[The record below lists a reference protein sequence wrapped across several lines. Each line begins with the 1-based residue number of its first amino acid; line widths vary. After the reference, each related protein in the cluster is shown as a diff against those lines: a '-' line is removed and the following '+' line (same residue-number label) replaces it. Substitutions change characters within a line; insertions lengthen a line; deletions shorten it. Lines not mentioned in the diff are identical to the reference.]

1 MSLVAAA
8 IGARPTGRPRRVLP
22 GLPGTLGFTIAYLSL
37 VVLLPLAALVLQATG
52 IGWSGFLAQAAS
64 PRVEA
69 AFRVSFGVAFLAALF
84 DMAFGL
90 LVAWVLVRYRFW
102 GRRVLDALVDLP
114 IALPTAVAGIA
125 LTELYADTGWFGAP
139 LAALGLHV
147 AFTPLGIGVA
157 LAFVGLPFVVRTV
170 EPVLAD
176 LERDVE
182 EAAATLGA
190 TDWQIFRR
198 IILPAL
204 WPALLT
210 GFTLAFGRG
219 IGEYGS
225 VIFIAGNMPGLS
237 EIVPLL
243 IVVKLEQ
250 FDILGASVLASLM
263 LAASFAIMLTINA
276 LQYWSRR
283 RFGL

>member
-1 MSLVAAA
+1 M
-8 IGARPTGRPRRVLP
+8 
-22 GLPGTLGFTIAYLSL
+22 
-37 VVLLPLAALVLQATG
+37 
-52 IGWSGFLAQAAS
+52 
-64 PRVEA
+64 
-69 AFRVSFGVAFLAALF
+69 
-84 DMAFGL
+84 
-90 LVAWVLVRYRFW
+90 
-102 GRRVLDALVDLP
+102 
-114 IALPTAVAGIA
+114 
-125 LTELYADTGWFGAP
+125 
-139 LAALGLHV
+139 
-147 AFTPLGIGVA
+147 A
-157 LAFVGLPFVVRTV
+157 LAFVGLPFVVRAV

-190 TDWQIFRR
+190 SSWQIFRR
-198 IILPAL
+198 IILPPL

-250 FDILGASVLASLM
+250 FDILGAAVLGSLM
-263 LAASFAIMLTINA
+263 LLASFAIMLTINA
-276 LQYWSRR
+276 LQYWSQRR
-283 RFGL
+283 LGL

>member
-1 MSLVAAA
+1 MS
-8 IGARPTGRPRRVLP
+8 RRVLP
-22 GLPGTLGFTIAYLSL
+22 GLPGTLGFTLFYLAFM
-37 VVLLPLAALVLQATG
+37 VLLPLTALVIRAAG
-52 IGWSGFLAQAAS
+52 IGFGGFADQIAT
-64 PRVEA
+64 PRVLA
-69 AFRVSFGVAFLAALF
+69 AFRTTFGIALLSAFLDTML
-84 DMAFGL
+84 GL
-90 LVAWVLVRYRFW
+90 LVAWVLVRYRFP
-102 GRRVLDALVDLP
+102 GRRLLDALVDLP

-125 LTELYADTGWFGAP
+125 LTELYAETGWFGAP
-139 LAALGLHV
+139 LAALGIRV

-157 LAFVGLPFVVRTV
+157 LAFVGLPFVVRAV

-176 LERDVE
+176 LDRDVE

-190 TDWQIFRR
+190 TAWQIFRR
-198 IILPAL
+198 VILPPL

-225 VIFIAGNMPGLS
+225 VIFIAGNMPGVS

-250 FDILGASVLASLM
+250 YDTVGACVLGSLM
-263 LAASFAIMLTINA
+263 LLASFAIMLTINA
-276 LQYWSRR
+276 LQSWSQRR
-283 RFGL
+283 LGN

>member
-1 MSLVAAA
+1 MSVA
-8 IGARPTGRPRRVLP
+8 RSRRILP
-22 GLPGTLGFTIAYLSL
+22 GLPGTLGFTLAYLTL
-37 VVLLPLAALVLQATG
+37 MVLLPLTALVIKASG
-52 IGWSGFLAQAAS
+52 IGVAGFAAQMAT
-64 PRVEA
+64 PRVLA
-69 AFRVSFGVAFLAALF
+69 AFRASFGIAFLAAFIDVGL
-84 DMAFGL
+84 GL

-102 GRRVLDALVDLP
+102 GRRLLDALVDLP

-125 LTELYADTGWFGAP
+125 LTELYAETGWVGAP
-139 LAALGLHV
+139 LAALGIHV

-157 LAFVGLPFVVRTV
+157 LAFVGLPFVVRAV

-176 LERDVE
+176 LDRDVE

-190 TDWQIFRR
+190 TAWQIFRR
-198 IILPAL
+198 VILPPL

-250 FDILGASVLASLM
+250 FDVVGASVLGTLM
-263 LAASFAIMLTINA
+263 LMASFAIMLTINA
-276 LQYWSRR
+276 LQSWSQRR
-283 RFGL
+283 LGN

>member
-1 MSLVAAA
+1 VAATT
-8 IGARPTGRPRRVLP
+8 ARRILP
-22 GLPGTLGFTIAYLSL
+22 GLPATLGFTLAYLSL
-37 VVLLPLAALVLQATG
+37 IVLLPLAALVIKASG
-52 IGWSGFLAQAAS
+52 IGAHGFVAQLSSG
-64 PRVEA
+64 RVLA
-69 AFRVSFGVAFLAALF
+69 AFRASFGIAFLAAAL
-84 DMAFGL
+84 DMLLGL

-102 GRRVLDALVDLP
+102 GRRLLDALVDLP

-125 LTELYADTGWFGAP
+125 LTELYADNGWFGAP
-139 LAALGLHV
+139 LAALGITV

-157 LAFVGLPFVVRTV
+157 LAFVGLPFVVRAV

-190 TDWQIFRR
+190 TPWQIFRR
-198 IILPAL
+198 VILPPL

-250 FDILGASVLASLM
+250 FDTLGATVLGTLM

-276 LQYWSRR
+276 LQYWNRR
-283 RFGL
+283 RLGL